1 MVRSP
6 NRKKDPMVDT
16 YKKLVA
22 RKYSRDYRASGEVIE
37 VPRVP
42 VEPGQV
48 LVENKFGGTNA
59 SDVNISGGV
68 YFSDGVFPF
77 DLGCESTGVVIEV
90 GDGVVDFAVGDCVV
104 SPSLGSAYT
113 ELLYKDAAD
122 LVKVPACSPE
132 IMGAAVA
139 GCTASMGLEIVGQ
152 MGSGETVLITAAAGG
167 VGSWCV
173 QLAKNAGNHVIGT
186 CSTEEKAAEL
196 KRLGCDRVIL
206 YRDEDLGEVLST
218 EYPDGI
224 DLIFE
229 QVGQGTFDT
238 CVDNV
243 ALRGRILICGFVSEY
258 TSGPQEVMEQRIYH
272 KLLWKSAQ
280 IRAFLF
286 SHWPEQIPEHLAKN
300 IARVESGEVDPL
312 IDPTMFAGVDDA
324 IIAVEFLHSGQ
335 NIGKVTVQY

>member
-1 MVRSP
+1 MAE
-6 NRKKDPMVDT
+6 T

-22 RKYSRDYRASGEVIE
+22 RQYTRNYRECGEVIQVE
-37 VPRVP
+37 RVA

-48 LVENKFGGTNA
+48 LVRNRFGGTNA

-77 DLGCESTGVVIEV
+77 DLGCESTGEVIEV
-90 GDGVVDFAVGDCVV
+90 GAGVDDFAVGDFVV

-113 ELLYKDAAD
+113 ELLYRDAAE

-139 GCTASMGLEIVGQ
+139 GCTASMGLNIVGE

-173 QLAKNAGNHVIGT
+173 QLAKLAGNHVIGT
-186 CSTEEKAAEL
+186 CSTEAKAKEL
-196 KRLGCDRVIL
+196 RRLGCDRVIL
-206 YRDEDLGEVLST
+206 YRDEDLGQVLST

-229 QVGQGTFDT
+229 QVGQETFDA

-286 SHWPEQIPEHLAKN
+286 SHWPEQIPEHLAAN
-300 IARVESGEVDPL
+300 IALVESGKVDPL
-312 IDPTMFAGVDDA
+312 IDPTVFAGVENA
-324 IIAVEFLHSGQ
+324 IDAVEFLHSGQ
-335 NIGKVTVQY
+335 NIGKVTVRY